1 MENVDDIFK
10 QMNRSSL
17 AKDLAQDSAAGKP
30 FAVEPRI
37 VNQKEDIIYVKNPGS
52 DWAQNGVL
60 SIGRG

>member
-10 QMNRSSL
+10 QMNRSSSL
-17 AKDLAQDSAAGKP
+17 VKDIGQDSEP

-37 VNQKEDIIYVKNPGS
+37 VNQKEDVIYVKNPGS

-60 SIGRG
+60 NIGGG